1 MGAAVKMRL
10 APLNGLLWFW
20 TTLRDI
26 SLEAK
31 LLLVAISLSKLAVF
45 MVWPFLTVTMN
56 QRFGTSIT
64 EIGAQFT
71 LAGIVALLVA
81 PLAGGL
87 ADRFKRPR
95 LLALLCTVS
104 LGGFALPALW
114 PTEASYMLAVMVIAT
129 AGGMIEPLLRS
140 ALGDCARTDAGRPI
154 LFHLRYYSVNL
165 AVAIGPLLGMGF
177 ADRQSDL
184 VFLAAALAFLILGIS
199 VLYADR
205 VARPAEPAPT
215 LWALLPALLKHRHFR
230 AIFIANFLL
239 VLIYAQIDEPLTFY
253 LVTLSVPDLTRL
265 IVLINLTNTVMVLGF
280 HLLFMRWLIAL
291 PEHRAFALALVSL
304 MGAQAIIAANSAA
317 IPTVWLLA
325 IACATLAEMIAMPL
339 FSTII
344 DRMAPPESRN
354 SYFGVYLLS
363 NGGASLAPMMGAL
376 VISLWG
382 GPVLFTSMALICLPL
397 AALGFRL
404 LSPTVAPAPGNT
416 N

>member
-1 MGAAVKMRL
+1 
-10 APLNGLLWFW
+10 
-20 TTLRDI
+20 
-26 SLEAK
+26 
-31 LLLVAISLSKLAVF
+31 

-71 LAGIVALLVA
+71 LAGIIALLVA

-87 ADRFKRPR
+87 ADRLKRPR
-95 LLALLCTVS
+95 LLALLCAVS
-104 LGGFALPALW
+104 LVGFALPALW
-114 PTEASYMLAVMVIAT
+114 PTEASYMLAILVIAT

-140 ALGDCARTDAGRPI
+140 ALGDCAKTDAGRPI

-184 VFLAAALAFLILGIS
+184 VFLAAGLAFLILGIS
-199 VLYADR
+199 TLYADR
-205 VARPAEPAPT
+205 VARPTEPAPT
-215 LWALLPALLKHRHFR
+215 LWALLPVLMKHRHFR

-265 IVLINLTNTVMVLGF
+265 IVLINLTNTLMVLGF

-291 PEHRAFALALVSL
+291 AEHRAFAIALVSL

-317 IPTVWLLA
+317 VPAVWLLA

-382 GPVLFTSMALICLPL
+382 GPVLFAGMALICLPL

-404 LSPTVAPAPGNT
+404 LRPAALPVSCDT